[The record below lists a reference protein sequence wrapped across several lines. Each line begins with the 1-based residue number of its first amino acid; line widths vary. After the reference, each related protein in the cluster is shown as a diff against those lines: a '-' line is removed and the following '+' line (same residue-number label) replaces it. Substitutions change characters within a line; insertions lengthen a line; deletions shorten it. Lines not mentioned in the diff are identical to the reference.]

1 MADDKKKKYYES
13 LVRAGV
19 VPQELSYE
27 TFVSR
32 MSGDKNYSDIVYSG
46 LETASKLGIVESIP
60 DKKTFDSV
68 LRVFPTK
75 PELKKDNF
83 GNPVPETGENIINP
97 IQATPESNVVPGGG
111 PNVTGAMF
119 RQGAQKQAVS
129 QQRISNM
136 GVPPVGDESGMP
148 PDISGTP
155 GQAPVGGQPVAQES
169 ASQGGVNPLAG
180 AQPQQFQWSGQ
191 QAPVESMQPQQPIS
205 QGVGGISSADSEA
218 RTTQAS
224 PYQAGITKLGEVE
237 AGFIG
242 GIGSGLQGI
251 SELGYSI
258 DSKIVNALK
267 GTPIEGG
274 FKKFDKPS
282 DSWLYQAGQGL
293 QDFAEKDLYR
303 NPEYV
308 GGFSSDVAGA
318 LGQVGSIMATGGFNP
333 AGGILKLGRGV
344 LTNRQLIANGVKQL
358 FSRPTISGAFQMV
371 GAETQAARELHN
383 MANTM
388 DKESYVLERATAGE
402 DADEA
407 GRAYD
412 KLRTK
417 TEDEVA
423 SAMIPVSLFG
433 GALEAVPL
441 ERLLVRLGKPAKNY
455 IVSAFKNGGIQAAEE
470 ATQEVIQQTI
480 INAGVGNTY
489 NEAQRLTT
497 GLQES
502 AEVGGAVGF
511 ILGTTLTVLGGKRAN
526 IRNRVQEGVIT
537 KEQAIE
543 ELKDINKA
551 ETLIQDKLQALDNQL
566 MLTEAPR
573 VAGLLPERTQTD
585 PKDDNKS
592 GKRGIPMPSGSPSG
606 SGEAIATPSPYEVS
620 NLPEAKNY
628 FDSNPVS
635 ETNPLVVMPTQ
646 VESVLDKI
654 ADGILVSAE
663 GLHDA
668 YKWVNDTFKSVIDN
682 KSLSPA
688 EKGATMNI
696 LSGMLSDIDKANTE
710 GQKFVE
716 EVEVA
721 SVQDRVPAV
730 RPEGELPQ
738 GQAPK
743 APATATQAQTQG
755 QSIRQARRV
764 RGGTNVLPS
773 SGETIVTPAPQ
784 GTQEA
789 PVASESTP
797 EKVGGNISNG
807 FDLSRQDLK
816 YGRSELKSEIGIDYG
831 LQRVIEGKDNSSTG
845 EGNRYKGKPNYV
857 FQLAPNSTTTDLS
870 RTDGVEMAQTIKKD
884 IPLTEAE
891 QNAVNKA
898 FELPLKERTIEI
910 ENISKEIAK
919 RLQQERKQSAQT
931 PTTPAPQ
938 GTQETQ
944 PQTQITDES
953 ETITEQQEVPVLD
966 GVSDGGNQGQ
976 GGQTGSQ
983 LRSQESPQQA
993 EGDAETQVTTG
1004 TPEALADVESTAK
1017 ALEGKNTAE
1026 IEAPMLSAIAGNRI
1040 IGIDTNTTISQAYH
1054 DAKAKPESER
1064 TSQESQLITAV
1075 EELLGSPEVKPESPA
1090 QQGKAPESPTTQGK
1104 AEVAPTTPEATG
1116 TPGTQDARAQREA
1129 KRKAREEAQRKA
1141 TEAPTGDTEGKVE
1154 STANRKKE
1162 IQSENDRLQK
1172 RKFELASERDDLVTG
1187 EGKYKNFGKKE
1198 RDARLEEIRNE
1209 TKDIDSKQELL
1220 QKELK
1225 TLKAK
1230 ETGSVELFDHSNT
1243 GHGSTNTIIYD
1254 IKNDKLIEV
1263 ENVARGK
1270 TKDIS
1275 IADAAKK
1282 NFRKTQRNKN
1292 EREINEAYTDDVREK
1307 YESEIIDEINKYKPT
1322 TPTTPESPKAPK
1334 KPKAMTD
1341 YEARLEE
1348 RRRVFKPG
1356 NIVPSYAGRDRVI
1369 SYYENPNDPN
1379 DWSVTVEL
1387 IDKDGKAIEEP
1398 RTHKTFM
1405 FSPKELKKFGFQT
1418 AEEIKK
1424 ESVVPKETETTTE
1437 TGVQEEIP
1445 TSVIEDIDKAKLE
1458 DLKAQKDELIKKFS
1472 KGLGNL
1478 TMNLNPQQVSLLS
1491 QIAWKNVQIAIK
1503 NAQISSKQYASVITK
1518 AVQDTIDEINK
1529 ILASSNQQP
1538 LDPDSDDVTNIINGV
1553 RKLASSTT
1561 PISPSASTTAGQIG
1575 QQQAGAPVFTKN
1587 QEDLARRKYEKLKEK
1602 KPVNEK
1608 TESFWKAAK
1617 RKVAEIRQKLDS
1629 PRAILNMVE
1638 AEIGKIPN
1646 SSYRRRR
1653 DLPLGKAMEQLR
1665 GKARVLAIPY
1675 IERINKITNPIKD
1688 NLEDFDDY
1696 LIFRRII
1703 DRANKDKE
1711 NQQNAKQN
1719 PNDYVPER
1727 RTTGGMTA
1735 TDAEILLN
1743 DMKNRLGN
1751 DVYDKLVI
1759 AGDELQVVFDDNLK
1773 DLVKA
1778 GILSQERY
1786 DNIKAQ
1792 NEFYVPFDVVQRD
1805 FRGNIVDD
1813 IAGDKDI
1820 NPNVVKNIRGIATPK
1835 SAAQLDKTI
1844 DVFYEMQSK
1853 GDIDVDSY
1861 YYLATEYISDAMQN
1875 GVITQKEYENFM
1887 DALADPSLEL
1897 NSPLNKGMK
1906 IVQSSQYQVARQGY
1920 MEDVDRMVEA
1930 DIDEEYFHR
1939 MKEGEKKPAG
1949 QEIITYYKNGEL
1961 QRVSV
1966 DSNLKIAIDG
1976 ATKVELGAFGEALRA
1991 TSSPFRLAATGLS
2004 ATFLPIN
2011 FVIDIQRALT
2021 SKAGIGSGSTIGEKI
2036 IEPVQIPILYGE
2048 ALIESIIG
2056 NLINTKLGSVIGLE
2070 RITPKFLY
2078 NQYQGWKQSPA
2089 YTEGT
2094 FMGNVID
2101 ELGKVDTR
2109 QDLKDRKFFD
2119 TYKRRLQ
2126 TILGKPGVAETIA
2139 NAMLSTKKAGRVTA
2153 SGLLDV
2159 LLFSGK
2165 VLENT
2170 HKVYGYTKLK
2180 GTEAGI
2186 RGGLD
2191 KYMGGLMYRLSG
2203 KNKSMTQQ
2211 EMDNTLEMIHDEILN
2226 NIGSP
2231 NFEQIP
2237 PNVRFIST
2245 LLPFMGAAIKGNM
2258 TDLARYTGQTGGKNS
2273 KKDALAFSL
2282 RNGALYT
2289 IPAFATALYYGLQDD
2304 DNEEKKLIENLDE
2317 NTKWKNMVIPFSRK
2331 AEDGSEYN
2339 DVITIP
2345 IRGIPVVFNS
2355 LGRAHGEALAASMKE
2370 TLTAEELS
2378 RIKDDL
2384 LLSSLQEM
2392 LTFNLSDKT
2401 FLTGVDPETGQRKEV
2416 RNEEEWKNRAMSFA
2430 SGIHPLLKFT
2440 SEQIANKNFFSKNN
2454 IFPESGR
2461 FKKLRNAVI
2470 NRQINPATG
2479 EPYSY
2484 TLLKNK
2490 YTTKS
2495 AEELSKKLEEMGI
2508 GISPITID
2516 HFSDAMVAGAP
2527 RNWEM
2532 GILNKIKGRFSQVE
2546 KEKAYEEFKNRN
2558 KE

>member
-1 MADDKKKKYYES
+1 MLISEIVGDGSLELIGFYES
-13 LVRAGV
+13 ANGTKNPIYRQNFQEGTPLSEQEV
-19 VPQELSYE
+19 VAYL
-27 TFVSR
+27 
-32 MSGDKNYSDIVYSG
+32 
-46 LETASKLGIVESIP
+46 ESIGAVETG
-60 DKKTFDSV
+60 DRYNKGYLINHNGKTYKISD
-68 LRVFPTK
+68 LT
-75 PELKKDNF
+75 DNF
-83 GNPVPETGENIINP
+83 FKNKDGSIVAIDAS
-97 IQATPESNVVPGGG
+97 IQEVAPES
-111 PNVTGAMF
+111 T
-119 RQGAQKQAVS
+119 
-129 QQRISNM
+129 
-136 GVPPVGDESGMP
+136 
-148 PDISGTP
+148 
-155 GQAPVGGQPVAQES
+155 
-169 ASQGGVNPLAG
+169 
-180 AQPQQFQWSGQ
+180 
-191 QAPVESMQPQQPIS
+191 
-205 QGVGGISSADSEA
+205 
-218 RTTQAS
+218 
-224 PYQAGITKLGEVE
+224 
-237 AGFIG
+237 
-242 GIGSGLQGI
+242 
-251 SELGYSI
+251 
-258 DSKIVNALK
+258 
-267 GTPIEGG
+267 
-274 FKKFDKPS
+274 
-282 DSWLYQAGQGL
+282 
-293 QDFAEKDLYR
+293 
-303 NPEYV
+303 
-308 GGFSSDVAGA
+308 
-318 LGQVGSIMATGGFNP
+318 
-333 AGGILKLGRGV
+333 
-344 LTNRQLIANGVKQL
+344 
-358 FSRPTISGAFQMV
+358 
-371 GAETQAARELHN
+371 
-383 MANTM
+383 
-388 DKESYVLERATAGE
+388 
-402 DADEA
+402 
-407 GRAYD
+407 
-412 KLRTK
+412 
-417 TEDEVA
+417 
-423 SAMIPVSLFG
+423 
-433 GALEAVPL
+433 
-441 ERLLVRLGKPAKNY
+441 
-455 IVSAFKNGGIQAAEE
+455 
-470 ATQEVIQQTI
+470 
-480 INAGVGNTY
+480 
-489 NEAQRLTT
+489 
-497 GLQES
+497 
-502 AEVGGAVGF
+502 
-511 ILGTTLTVLGGKRAN
+511 
-526 IRNRVQEGVIT
+526 
-537 KEQAIE
+537 
-543 ELKDINKA
+543 
-551 ETLIQDKLQALDNQL
+551 
-566 MLTEAPR
+566 
-573 VAGLLPERTQTD
+573 
-585 PKDDNKS
+585 
-592 GKRGIPMPSGSPSG
+592 
-606 SGEAIATPSPYEVS
+606 
-620 NLPEAKNY
+620 
-628 FDSNPVS
+628 
-635 ETNPLVVMPTQ
+635 
-646 VESVLDKI
+646 
-654 ADGILVSAE
+654 
-663 GLHDA
+663 
-668 YKWVNDTFKSVIDN
+668 
-682 KSLSPA
+682 
-688 EKGATMNI
+688 
-696 LSGMLSDIDKANTE
+696 
-710 GQKFVE
+710 
-716 EVEVA
+716 
-721 SVQDRVPAV
+721 
-730 RPEGELPQ
+730 
-738 GQAPK
+738 
-743 APATATQAQTQG
+743 
-755 QSIRQARRV
+755 
-764 RGGTNVLPS
+764 
-773 SGETIVTPAPQ
+773 Q
-784 GTQEA
+784 GTQEVESVSTETPKTTTVVETVETQVEQGA
-789 PVASESTP
+789 ENIPVASE
-797 EKVGGNISNG
+797 V
-807 FDLSRQDLK
+807 Q
-816 YGRSELKSEIGIDYG
+816 
-831 LQRVIEGKDNSSTG
+831 V
-845 EGNRYKGKPNYV
+845 
-857 FQLAPNSTTTDLS
+857 
-870 RTDGVEMAQTIKKD
+870 
-884 IPLTEAE
+884 
-891 QNAVNKA
+891 
-898 FELPLKERTIEI
+898 
-910 ENISKEIAK
+910 
-919 RLQQERKQSAQT
+919 
-931 PTTPAPQ
+931 
-938 GTQETQ
+938 
-944 PQTQITDES
+944 
-953 ETITEQQEVPVLD
+953 
-966 GVSDGGNQGQ
+966 
-976 GGQTGSQ
+976 
-983 LRSQESPQQA
+983 RSQESPQQA
-993 EGDAETQVTTG
+993 EGDAESQVTTE
-1004 TPEALADVESTAK
+1004 TPEAKSIDDINKERAEYGLEPLQPTYRGTNQEEWESVKNGQPFRSKTGFGDNEASVTWVSNK
-1017 ALEGKNTAE
+1017 KEYSEGYLQSNE
-1026 IEAPMLSAIAGNRI
+1026 DGVLIEF
-1040 IGIDTNTTISQAYH
+1040 
-1054 DAKAKPESER
+1054 KPEAIDKSGTE
-1064 TSQESQLITAV
+1064 SGQEGDNTGVRLGRGLTLEDVQRVTDKNGNIIYEAQ
-1075 EELLGSPEVKPESPA
+1075 GSPETNPESPA
-1090 QQGKAPESPTTQGK
+1090 QQTPKAPEAPTTQGK
-1104 AEVAPTTPEATG
+1104 AEVGEGKGEKVFTYNKDGNVIEAEIISKGDKITSVLIDGKTQAFTANEDIFPTMAEAQGKAEVAPTEAPKATG

-1129 KRKAREEAQRKA
+1129 KRKAREEAQKA
-1141 TEAPTGDTEGKVE
+1141 TEAPTG
-1154 STANRKKE
+1154 
-1162 IQSENDRLQK
+1162 
-1172 RKFELASERDDLVTG
+1172 
-1187 EGKYKNFGKKE
+1187 
-1198 RDARLEEIRNE
+1198 
-1209 TKDIDSKQELL
+1209 
-1220 QKELK
+1220 
-1225 TLKAK
+1225 
-1230 ETGSVELFDHSNT
+1230 
-1243 GHGSTNTIIYD
+1243 
-1254 IKNDKLIEV
+1254 
-1263 ENVARGK
+1263 
-1270 TKDIS
+1270 
-1275 IADAAKK
+1275 
-1282 NFRKTQRNKN
+1282 
-1292 EREINEAYTDDVREK
+1292 
-1307 YESEIIDEINKYKPT
+1307 
-1322 TPTTPESPKAPK
+1322 

-1341 YEARLEE
+1341 YESRLEE
-1348 RRRVFKPG
+1348 RRQAYKPG
-1356 NIVPSYAGRDRVI
+1356 NTIIRDTNTREKVI
-1369 SYYENPNDPN
+1369 DYTENPNDPN
-1379 DWSVTVEL
+1379 DWSVTTQL
-1387 IDKDGKAIEEP
+1387 MDKDGKLVESP
-1398 RTHKTFM
+1398 RTHKT
-1405 FSPKELKKFGFQT
+1405 PPTKKEVQRSGFKT
-1418 AEEIKK
+1418 AEEIKT
-1424 ESVVPKETETTTE
+1424 ESVVPKETEPTTE

-1518 AVQDTIDEINK
+1518 AVQDAIDEINK

-1575 QQQAGAPVFTKN
+1575 QQQAGAPVFNKN

-1675 IERINKITNPIKD
+1675 IERINKITDPIKD

-1759 AGDELQVVFDDNLK
+1759 AGDELQAVFDDNLK

-2258 TDLARYTGQTGGKNS
+2258 TDLARYTGQTGGKNA

-2454 IFPESGR
+2454 IFPESRR
-2461 FKKLRNAVI
+2461 FKALRNAVI

-2558 KE
+2558 KD